1 MQQLKPHGPPA
12 QAAAEIC
19 GKCFLRR
26 AVYHDKHAC
35 TVAVA
40 VFNLLEAYPLSP
52 VLLQYLC
59 VALDSSA
66 PIHPSSAG
74 TTLPIN
80 IYVATLIAWSQSIL
94 TNPTSTLSPDQT
106 TQTLSALCA
115 IAAPRVQKL
124 AAHLAPTLPT
134 TQGCISLV
142 QHVHMHHA
150 HDTVLT
156 SSALDILSALLQT
169 VTATPPNPN
178 LSPALALHLVPAI
191 NDFLDGP
198 VGENVS
204 RPLTAW
210 LFQLSALTTEGAA
223 RTSAASPSPAEELA
237 GGAVQRPELLE
248 FPGRNIALFDTLAYE
263 LVSLSNPCAQLN
275 YLCVSRQP
283 LSQLT
288 TTTFLLC
295 SLFSPPITLT
305 SMRSSLN
312 YIFHCYQFLRM
323 RAMQT
328 RGF

>member
-1 MQQLKPHGPPA
+1 MNSLL
-12 QAAAEIC
+12 C
-19 GKCFLRR
+19 
-26 AVYHDKHAC
+26 DKRTR
-35 TVAVA
+35 TVPVA
-40 VFNLLEAYPLSP
+40 IFNLLEAYPLSP

-59 VALDSSA
+59 VALDSTPPA
-66 PIHPSSAG
+66 HPSSAG
-74 TTLPIN
+74 PTLPIS
-80 IYVATLIAWSQSIL
+80 IYIATLIAWSQSIL
-94 TNPTSTLSPDQT
+94 TNPTSALTPDQT

-115 IAAPRVQKL
+115 IAAPRAQKPT
-124 AAHLAPTLPT
+124 AHLAPTLPT

-150 HDTVLT
+150 HDPVLT
-156 SSALDILSALLQT
+156 ASALDILSALLQT

-223 RTSAASPSPAEELA
+223 HSAVSPSPAEELA

-263 LVSLSNPCAQLN
+263 LVSPS
-275 YLCVSRQP
+275 
-283 LSQLT
+283 
-288 TTTFLLC
+288 
-295 SLFSPPITLT
+295 
-305 SMRSSLN
+305 SSLVRPN
-312 YIFHCYQFLRM
+312 YSCM
-323 RAMQT
+323 RRRAPSQ
-328 RGF
+328 